1 MTSYDI
7 EAGALRIDTSTQHMI
22 QAAYS
27 SYHRFLKVSDR
38 SEQVGAYVGDERA
51 CVAYVTMSVTVGR

>member
-38 SEQVGAYVGDERA
+38 WEQVGGMWELVLH
-51 CVAYVTMSVTVGR
+51 TSQ

>member
-38 SEQVGAYVGDERA
+38 SEQVGGGMWEMNVL
-51 CVAYVTMSVTVGR
+51 VLHMSQ